1 MSIVLSDLRTKVW
14 IIITIVTIVTIIAV
28 EAYASQHT
36 ILYHRG
42 RSMRDRLVF
51 LLSEV
56 SIPVR

>member
-14 IIITIVTIVTIIAV
+14 IIITIVTIIAV

-51 LLSEV
+51 LLSGV
-56 SIPVR
+56 STPVR